1 MNIQA
6 RILARKMVLT
16 YLYEKYTAGYTAQHE
31 HILKEICAIDITHS
45 ILEQRDTMNEQ
56 WLSDELK
63 KQFPID
69 EYDANMTYLVQH
81 CFDKL
86 ADRGIDAE
94 YLHAMAPA
102 YDMFAAKLPELV
114 NTYTSTFQYNDMDIM
129 DRVIFLLWYA
139 EFKLL
144 KTPKEIILNETIELA
159 KKYWDTGSPKLINGI
174 LHKILA
180 AEEPAKP
187 EATTPVPTP
196 AE

>member
-45 ILEQRDTMNEQ
+45 ALEQRDTMDEK

-63 KQFPID
+63 KQFPTD
-69 EYDANMTYLVQH
+69 EYDANITYLVQH
-81 CFDKL
+81 CFDKM
-86 ADRGIDAE
+86 ADRGIDTE

-102 YDMFAAKLPELV
+102 YEMFASKLPELV

-180 AEEPAKP
+180 AEAPAK
-187 EATTPVPTP
+187 EVIAS
-196 AE
+196 A

>member
-45 ILEQRDTMNEQ
+45 ALEQRDTMNEQ

-63 KQFPID
+63 KQFPTD
-69 EYDANMTYLVQH
+69 EYDANITYLVQH

-86 ADRGIDAE
+86 ADRGIDTE

-102 YDMFAAKLPELV
+102 YEMYASKLPELV
-114 NTYTSTFQYNDMDIM
+114 NTYTSTFQYDDMDIM

-159 KKYWDTGSPKLINGI
+159 KKYWDTWSPKLINGI

-180 AEEPAKP
+180 AEEPAK
-187 EATTPVPTP
+187 EVTPTV
-196 AE
+196 

>member
-45 ILEQRDTMNEQ
+45 ALEQRDTMNEK
-56 WLSDELK
+56 WLSDELR
-63 KQFPID
+63 KQFPTD
-69 EYDANMTYLVQH
+69 EYDANITYLVQH

-86 ADRGIDAE
+86 ADRGIDTE

-102 YDMFAAKLPELV
+102 YEMFANKLPELV

-159 KKYWDTGSPKLINGI
+159 KKYWDTWSPKLINGI

-180 AEEPAKP
+180 AEEPVKG
-187 EATTPVPTP
+187 
-196 AE
+196 

>member
-45 ILEQRDTMNEQ
+45 ALEQRDTMDEK

-63 KQFPID
+63 KQFPTD
-69 EYDANMTYLVQH
+69 EYDANITYLVQH
-81 CFDKL
+81 CFDKM
-86 ADRGIDAE
+86 ADRGIDTE

-102 YDMFAAKLPELV
+102 YEMFASKLPELV

-180 AEEPAKP
+180 AEEPAK
-187 EATTPVPTP
+187 EVIAS
-196 AE
+196 A

>member
-16 YLYEKYTAGYTAQHE
+16 YLYEKYTAGYTASHE
-31 HILKEICAIDITHS
+31 HILKEICDIDITQS
-45 ILEQRDTMNEQ
+45 ALEQKDPMDKHT
-56 WLSDELK
+56 LSKALK
-63 KQFPID
+63 NQFQP
-69 EYDANMTYLVQH
+69 EWYDADMTYLVQH
-81 CFDKL
+81 CFEKL
-86 ADRGIDAE
+86 AERGIDTE

-102 YDMFAAKLPELV
+102 YDMFAEKLPWLV
-114 NTYTSTFQYNDMDIM
+114 NSYTTTFQYNDMDIM

-159 KKYWDTGSPKLINGI
+159 KKYGDTWSPKLINGI

-180 AEEPAKP
+180 AE
-187 EATTPVPTP
+187 TIS
-196 AE
+196 

>member
-31 HILKEICAIDITHS
+31 HILKEICAIDISHS
-45 ILEQRDTMNEQ
+45 ALEQKDTTYQ
-56 WLSDELK
+56 KDLAISLK
-63 KQFPID
+63 KQFPWE
-69 EYDANMTYLVQH
+69 EYDQDMTYLAQH

-86 ADRGIDAE
+86 VERGIDAE
-94 YLHAMAPA
+94 YIQIMASA
-102 YDMFAAKLPELV
+102 YDMFASKLPELV
-114 NTYTSTFQYNDMDIM
+114 NTYTTTFQYDDMDIM

-174 LHKILA
+174 LHKILS
-180 AEEPAKP
+180 AESE
-187 EATTPVPTP
+187 VVNS
-196 AE
+196 

>member
-45 ILEQRDTMNEQ
+45 ALEQRDTMDEK

-63 KQFPID
+63 KQFPTD
-69 EYDANMTYLVQH
+69 EYDANITYLVQH
-81 CFDKL
+81 CFDKM
-86 ADRGIDAE
+86 ADRGIDTE

-102 YDMFAAKLPELV
+102 YEMFASKLPELV

-174 LHKILA
+174 LHKILS
-180 AEEPAKP
+180 AEEPSK
-187 EATTPVPTP
+187 EVTPT
-196 AE
+196 A